1 MYNDRKGLGRVWE
14 SSLSGEDQ
22 GGHPGGGGLTLSDK
36 GWVRHGPGRW
46 LRVNEGM
53 PGGGP
58 RACERMKVGIMR
70 CEFDQT
76 GLGLG

>member
-1 MYNDRKGLGRVWE
+1 M
-14 SSLSGEDQ
+14 
-22 GGHPGGGGLTLSDK
+22 SDK